1 MKKIWITKVMEKLG
15 VSRSDIN
22 KVPNI
27 KEHIS
32 ERKVGPNT
40 GYMITVKGAE
50 MVEEF
55 IKKTNRP
62 VEVTVKLRP
71 RNSGVLICTADGK
84 DYTVKVRHNFNFS
97 VGQKIEVTPDGDFY
111 QLSKEWAVWERR
123 KT

>member
-22 KVPNI
+22 KVPDI

-55 IKKTNRP
+55 IKKTNKP
-62 VEVTVKLRP
+62 VEVVVKLRP
-71 RNSGVLICTADGK
+71 RNSRVLICTADGE

-111 QLSKEWAVWERR
+111 QLSKEWSIWERR